1 MIKTT
6 SLKGI
11 ILCFPNH
18 SYIVTAFKSHC
29 EFLTTR
35 KQTIT
40 EEETT
45 TNMKTSLQ
53 LVLTGASGYLGQHL
67 LHNWI
72 ENCNRII
79 GDHYNKLQI
88 VALYH
93 KADGFSQAVE
103 KHVADKQEQS
113 SKLEVLVQSIDITD
127 QTACQ
132 GLKQAI
138 EKEHTTTTTVIIHT
152 AALSSPRI
160 CTDEPEKAKALNI
173 PTYFFDAMKD
183 YPTIALSTDQVYDG
197 KQQQPGNL
205 YKETDTESIKPV
217 NIYGQTK
224 LDMEEYL
231 QKNNNGNS
239 GLLFILRS
247 SIILGPHG
255 PYGCGVH
262 TTFFDFIKSRQ
273 GQATTFFMNEYR
285 TVVSLQFVI
294 NVINDIIQYI
304 VKNEQKKQQQDIPTV
319 YNMGG
324 PNRVNR
330 YDMAKSV
337 FDYLK
342 YDYDDTIL
350 IKAEQSSPSVPLDIS
365 MDSTLL
371 EKYGFGSNSHPKTL
385 SELVEY
391 VFTASSKS
399 TMS

>member
-1 MIKTT
+1 MT
-6 SLKGI
+6 
-11 ILCFPNH
+11 
-18 SYIVTAFKSHC
+18 
-29 EFLTTR
+29 E
-35 KQTIT
+35 

-45 TNMKTSLQ
+45 IQQQQIMKTTSLQ

-72 ENCNRII
+72 ENFGSVTN
-79 GDHYNKLQI
+79 DQYQKLNVI
-88 VALYH
+88 ALYH
-93 KADGFSQAVE
+93 KAEGFSEAVE
-103 KHVADKQEQS
+103 THVAAKQQQYP

-132 GLKQAI
+132 ELKRQI
-138 EKEHTTTTTVIIHT
+138 EKEETATTVVIHT

-173 PTYFFDAMKD
+173 PTYFFNIIKD
-183 YPTIALSTDQVYDG
+183 YPTVALSTDQVYDG
-197 KQQQPGNL
+197 KQNPGNL
-205 YKETDTESIKPV
+205 YKESDVESIKPV

-224 LDMEEYL
+224 LDMEDYL
-231 QKNNNGNS
+231 MKNKNNNNNNNNARNKF
-239 GLLFILRS
+239 LFILRS
-247 SIILGPHG
+247 SIILGPRG

-262 TTFFDFIKSRQ
+262 TTFLDFIQSRK
-273 GQATTFFMNEYR
+273 GEATTFFTNEYR
-285 TVVSLQFVI
+285 SVVSLQFVV
-294 NVINDIIQYI
+294 NVINDIIRYI
-304 VKNEQKKQQQDIPTV
+304 ITPKEKKQEEDDNIPII

-337 FDYLK
+337 FDHLK

-371 EKYGFGSNSHPKTL
+371 TKYGFGSNSHPKTL

-391 VFTASSKS
+391 VFTASTKR
-399 TMS
+399 TW